1 MSQITYKFT
10 NSSLEIGHRKQIQIN
25 SSVQIT
31 ELSIFEIRASCL
43 ETGMVTISQ
52 INNNLY
58 SMPLIIVFKI
68 QKNWSTRTYII
79 TRKS

>member
-43 ETGMVTISQ
+43 ETGMVTIPQ